1 MKWLIG
7 LAAGAAVV
15 YFLKT
20 DKGRSMM
27 KSVQKEIG
35 DLGECLTNMA
45 GDLFKKGSS
54 LASDAA
60 ESAKNVVSL

>member
-20 DKGRSMM
+20 EKG
-27 KSVQKEIG
+27 KEFIESVKKETG
-35 DLGECLTNMA
+35 NLGECLTKL
-45 GDLFKKGSS
+45 GSDLFKKGSDTVDDVKS
-54 LASDAA
+54 NLA
-60 ESAKNVVSL
+60 

>member
-20 DKGRSMM
+20 EKG
-27 KSVQKEIG
+27 KEFIESVKKETG
-35 DLGECLTNMA
+35 NLGECLSKL
-45 GDLFKKGSS
+45 GSDLFKKGSGVADEVKS
-54 LASDAA
+54 NLA
-60 ESAKNVVSL
+60 

>member
-20 DKGRSMM
+20 EKG
-27 KSVQKEIG
+27 KEFIESVKKETG
-35 DLGECLTNMA
+35 NLGESLSKL
-45 GDLFKKGSS
+45 GSDLFKKGTEVIGDTKSH
-54 LASDAA
+54 LA
-60 ESAKNVVSL
+60 